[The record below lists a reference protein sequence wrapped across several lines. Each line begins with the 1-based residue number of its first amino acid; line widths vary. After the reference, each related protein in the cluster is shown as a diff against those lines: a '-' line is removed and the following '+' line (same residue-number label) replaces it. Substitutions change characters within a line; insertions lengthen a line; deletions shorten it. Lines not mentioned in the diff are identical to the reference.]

1 MSVAALEY
9 RQATLTSL
17 LGVVEALRSLAA
29 AKQQRAQSLM
39 PDADRFAAATGRGLS
54 AFGPLEPSGPRDA
67 TPAVHLLIGPE
78 QGFTGG
84 LAGHVVEAL
93 PATARAP
100 LIIGSRTMS
109 AAQARGID
117 ASRWLPSPGQ
127 VTALADLAAALTR
140 QLPEDQAIDITHAAA
155 TGPVQA
161 RLPALPPQA
170 RRPGCLIQLPP
181 GTVQAG
187 AARLDRLARLT
198 VILLDAYLAEQL
210 ARLSTLTGARERI
223 RERLEQLSS
232 QLTSARQDAISQEIA
247 DLWAGRTALATTT
260 G

>member
-39 PDADRFAAATGRGLS
+39 PDAGRFAEATGLGV
-54 AFGPLEPSGPRDA
+54 AIFNPPDVPRA
-67 TPAVHLLIGPE
+67 TIPALHLLIGPE

-84 LAGHVVEAL
+84 LAGRVVEAL
-93 PATARAP
+93 PAHAHSKP
-100 LIIGSRTMS
+100 LIIGSRTVS

-117 ASRWLPSPGQ
+117 GSRWLPSPGQ
-127 VTALADLAAALTR
+127 VNALADLATALTR
-140 QLPEDQAIDITHAAA
+140 QLPEDQPVDITHAAA
-155 TGPVQA
+155 TGPVHV
-161 RLPALPPQA
+161 RLPPLPRQA
-170 RRPGCLIQLPP
+170 SRPDCLIQLPADAVL
-181 GTVQAG
+181 TG

-198 VILLDAYLAEQL
+198 AILLDAYLAEQL
-210 ARLSTLTGARERI
+210 ARLATLTGARERI
-223 RERLEQLSS
+223 RERLEQLST
-232 QLTSARQDAISQEIA
+232 QLTGARQDAISQEIA
-247 DLWAGRTALATTT
+247 DLWAGRSALATSA

>member
-29 AKQQRAQSLM
+29 AKQQRAQALM
-39 PDADRFAAATGRGLS
+39 PDAGRFAEATERGLA
-54 AFGPLEPSGPRDA
+54 AFGSSEAARIGTTGL
-67 TPAVHLLIGPE
+67 HLLIGPE

-93 PATARAP
+93 PATARQP

-109 AAQARGID
+109 AAQVRGID
-117 ASRWLPSPGQ
+117 ASRWLASPGQ
-127 VTALADLAAALTR
+127 VTALADLAATLNR
-140 QLPEDQAIDITHAAA
+140 QLPENQAIDITHAAA
-155 TGPVQA
+155 TGPAQV
-161 RLPALPPQA
+161 RLPPLPHQEN
-170 RRPGCLIQLPP
+170 RPGCLIQLPP

-198 VILLDAYLAEQL
+198 AILLDAYLAEQL

-247 DLWAGRTALATTT
+247 DLWAGRTALATTA

>member
-9 RQATLTSL
+9 RQTTLSSL

-39 PDADRFAAATGRGLS
+39 PDAGRFAEAAARGMAAFDPAEAPGR
-54 AFGPLEPSGPRDA
+54 
-67 TPAVHLLIGPE
+67 AVPTLHLLIGPE

-84 LAGHVVEAL
+84 LAGRVVEAL
-93 PATARAP
+93 PAGVRDP
-100 LIIGSRTMS
+100 LIIGSRTVS

-117 ASRWLPSPGQ
+117 AKRWLPSPGQ
-127 VTALADLAAALTR
+127 VNALADLAAALTR
-140 QLPEDQAIDITHAAA
+140 QLPEDQTVTITHAAA
-155 TGPVQA
+155 TGPAHAHLPPLPRQA
-161 RLPALPPQA
+161 RQ
-170 RRPGCLIQLPP
+170 PGCLIQLPP
-181 GTVQAG
+181 AAVLAG

-198 VILLDAYLAEQL
+198 AILLDAYLAEQL

-223 RERLEQLSS
+223 RERLEQLST
-232 QLTSARQDAISQEIA
+232 QLTGARQDAISQEIA
-247 DLWAGRTALATTT
+247 DLWAGRSALATKA

>member
-9 RQATLTSL
+9 RQATLSSL

-39 PDADRFAAATGRGLS
+39 PEAGRFADAAGQGL
-54 AFGPLEPSGPRDA
+54 AVFGPSDA
-67 TPAVHLLIGPE
+67 VSNATAALHLLIGPE

-84 LAGHVVEAL
+84 LAGRVVEAL
-93 PATARAP
+93 PAAVRQP
-100 LIIGSRTMS
+100 LIIGSRTLS

-117 ASRWLPSPGQ
+117 TSRWLPSPGQ
-127 VTALADLAAALTR
+127 VTALADLAAALNR
-140 QLPEDQAIDITHAAA
+140 QLPENQAIDITHAAA
-155 TGPVQA
+155 TGPAQV
-161 RLPALPPQA
+161 RLPPLPHLA
-170 RRPGCLIQLPP
+170 RPPDCLIQLPS
-181 GTVQAG
+181 GNVLAG

-198 VILLDAYLAEQL
+198 AILLDAYLAEQL

-247 DLWAGRTALATTT
+247 DLWAGRSALATTA